1 LMVWYILY
9 RVNYV
14 LVKENTS
21 LYLSNYIS
29 AICFGHL
36 QVVFIFEIYN
46 YKAQKPSL
54 SSLANLPQYDVQ
66 SIEIVFIKI

>member
-36 QVVFIFEIYN
+36 QVIFIFKFIIVRH
-46 YKAQKPSL
+46 KKPSL
-54 SSLANLPQYDVQ
+54 SSLANFP
-66 SIEIVFIKI
+66 